1 MLVHPRPPPPTARAT
16 QAGGAQAGCR
26 EGRSGSCSGRREGWP
41 RALGRGAPAA
51 VHAAVASTKARPWY
65 EASTYLS
72 SYDEWYTCSLPSLLI
87 NFLSILSFCAKTPF
101 CESNVSTTTERA
113 DSDTHHIMTIIRKL
127 LVRHAR
133 PRVNHGCTSRIH
145 GSKSS
150 KYSTDHAH
158 RPTAAP
164 GRAACS
170 TLTAPAREAL
180 RLNSLHALSHIM
192 FGFRQQGYCSCS
204 RTRCRLSSKLPSV
217 KPVVHRI
224 NHDACALGAADSEAL
239 PTWLLM
245 GGWKVIGRVL
255 AAGISRSSPRT
266 ASTAKA
272 NS

>member
-1 MLVHPRPPPPTARAT
+1 MLLAI
-16 QAGGAQAGCR
+16 
-26 EGRSGSCSGRREGWP
+26 
-41 RALGRGAPAA
+41 
-51 VHAAVASTKARPWY
+51 
-65 EASTYLS
+65 STYQF
-72 SYDEWYTCSLPSLLI
+72 LI
-87 NFLSILSFCAKTPF
+87 NIIVLPKHPF
-101 CESNVSTTTERA
+101 ASQTCRRVQAPTSKFTERA

-204 RTRCRLSSKLPSV
+204 RTRCRLSSKLPSATCMYIV
-217 KPVVHRI
+217 SSTMHVH
-224 NHDACALGAADSEAL
+224 SEQLTQRRLL
-239 PTWLLM
+239 P
-245 GGWKVIGRVL
+245 GC
-255 AAGISRSSPRT
+255 
-266 ASTAKA
+266 
-272 NS
+272 

>member
-1 MLVHPRPPPPTARAT
+1 
-16 QAGGAQAGCR
+16 
-26 EGRSGSCSGRREGWP
+26 
-41 RALGRGAPAA
+41 
-51 VHAAVASTKARPWY
+51 
-65 EASTYLS
+65 
-72 SYDEWYTCSLPSLLI
+72 
-87 NFLSILSFCAKTPF
+87 
-101 CESNVSTTTERA
+101 
-113 DSDTHHIMTIIRKL
+113 MTIIRKL

-224 NHDACALGAADSEAL
+224 KHDACALGAADSEAL
-239 PTWLLM
+239 PAWLLM

-255 AAGISRSSPRT
+255 AAVISRSSPRT

>member
-1 MLVHPRPPPPTARAT
+1 MLL
-16 QAGGAQAGCR
+16 
-26 EGRSGSCSGRREGWP
+26 
-41 RALGRGAPAA
+41 AL
-51 VHAAVASTKARPWY
+51 
-65 EASTYLS
+65 STYKF
-72 SYDEWYTCSLPSLLI
+72 LI
-87 NFLSILSFCAKTPF
+87 NIIVLCQNTLV
-101 CESNVSTTTERA
+101 CESNVSTSTTSTERA

-217 KPVVHRI
+217 GETCMYIVSSTMHVH
-224 NHDACALGAADSEAL
+224 SEQLTQRRFL
-239 PTWLLM
+239 P
-245 GGWKVIGRVL
+245 GC
-255 AAGISRSSPRT
+255 
-266 ASTAKA
+266 
-272 NS
+272 